1 MKYYI
6 LLIYLLAFSLATEG
20 NTAVKDS
27 LSEALPSASS
37 PLQKLEI
44 MTNLMDLSRQE
55 EQVEYAKQL
64 YWLALEE
71 DEDYYKEAALTE
83 ILRFYV
89 NTDAKDSAK
98 VYLAEAER
106 ELKGKARDFL
116 VTYMKTIMDVRVVY
130 YTKGEDRMKLIEKY
144 KLRLETEKDMPVLDK
159 ISNYYL
165 LGMANSNR
173 VDPKNQD
180 AIYKEVCY
188 YMNNLIEL
196 SDNIPLR
203 YSYLFRLNTLNILS
217 LMEATPENRVKA
229 SLRYLNMQK
238 EYADTKEMKKRPYTS
253 KRHLLNAY
261 STLATAA
268 ETVGKDMATYYFNYF
283 IDLNRKYPEDA
294 AFSAEYDRYFT
305 SLNYYKS
312 IRDFQKAADYNDSV
326 IYYFRHGDF
335 QFNLTE
341 NIVLTLKDKIDCLD
355 SLHRYKDAYE
365 AYKEYSVLLDSA
377 RTRSMENKVED
388 LEIKKYVDELVVEKK
403 ALEIDL
409 QKSRSQLYLFLA
421 LLILSIC
428 FGIFIFFR
436 LGKIKSLYKELQ
448 ESNRLVII
456 ASEKA
461 QESERMKN
469 AFIKNMCHEVRT
481 PLNAINGF
489 AELITSDG
497 ISPEEKKEFS
507 KIIYTNC
514 HNITSMM
521 NDVLVI
527 AQLDSSNE
535 VLPLEPVHISLLCH
549 HEMNKL
555 KKLQQKPDIHYQV
568 EGDKSNDL
576 IYSDPNHF
584 GIIISHLLNN
594 ANKFTNQG
602 SITLSYQPEEEGRIM
617 CICVTDTGC
626 GIPADKSEWIFERFT
641 KNDDFIPV
649 RASASTSAASSPN
662 ASTVPS
668 NWIPVTPG
676 EPGSF
681 YGFRLIPTNSQQVF
695 FWQTCP
701 INHHLISSVFL
712 RCKPFPDIRQF
723 A

>member
-335 QFNLTE
+335 QFDLTE

-388 LEIKKYVDELVVEKK
+388 LEIKKHVDELVVEKK

-602 SITLSYQPEEEGRIM
+602 SITLSYRPEEEGRIM
-617 CICVTDTGC
+617 CIYVTDTGC

-641 KNDDFIPV
+641 KNDDFIP
-649 RASASTSAASSPN
+649 
-662 ASTVPS
+662 
-668 NWIPVTPG
+668 
-676 EPGSF
+676 GSGLGL
-681 YGFRLIPTNSQQVF
+681 YLCRLITQRLNGSLKLD
-695 FWQTCP
+695 TCYTGGARFILRLP
-701 INHHLISSVFL
+701 INPY
-712 RCKPFPDIRQF
+712 K
-723 A
+723 

>member
-238 EYADTKEMKKRPYTS
+238 EYADIKEMKKRPYTS

-641 KNDDFIPV
+641 KNDDFIP
-649 RASASTSAASSPN
+649 
-662 ASTVPS
+662 
-668 NWIPVTPG
+668 
-676 EPGSF
+676 GSGLGL
-681 YGFRLIPTNSQQVF
+681 YLCRLITQRLNGSLKLD
-695 FWQTCP
+695 TCYTGGARFILRLP
-701 INHHLISSVFL
+701 INPY
-712 RCKPFPDIRQF
+712 K
-723 A
+723 

>member
-268 ETVGKDMATYYFNYF
+268 ETVGKDMATHYFNYF

-326 IYYFRHGDF
+326 IYYFRHGNF
-335 QFNLTE
+335 QFDLTE

-388 LEIKKYVDELVVEKK
+388 LEIKKHVDELVVEKK

-421 LLILSIC
+421 LLILSIS

-602 SITLSYQPEEEGRIM
+602 SITLSYRPEEEGRIM
-617 CICVTDTGC
+617 CIYVTDTGC

-641 KNDDFIPV
+641 KNDDFIP
-649 RASASTSAASSPN
+649 
-662 ASTVPS
+662 
-668 NWIPVTPG
+668 
-676 EPGSF
+676 GSGLGL
-681 YGFRLIPTNSQQVF
+681 YLCRLITQRLNGSLKLD
-695 FWQTCP
+695 TCYTGGARFILRLP
-701 INHHLISSVFL
+701 INPY
-712 RCKPFPDIRQF
+712 K
-723 A
+723 

>member
-335 QFNLTE
+335 QFDLTE

-461 QESERMKN
+461 LESERMKN

-514 HNITSMM
+514 YNITSMM

-641 KNDDFIPV
+641 KNDDFIP
-649 RASASTSAASSPN
+649 
-662 ASTVPS
+662 
-668 NWIPVTPG
+668 
-676 EPGSF
+676 GSGLGL
-681 YGFRLIPTNSQQVF
+681 YLCRLITQRLNGSLKLD
-695 FWQTCP
+695 TCYTGGARFILRLP
-701 INHHLISSVFL
+701 INPY
-712 RCKPFPDIRQF
+712 K
-723 A
+723 

>member
-1 MKYYI
+1 M
-6 LLIYLLAFSLATEG
+6 
-20 NTAVKDS
+20 
-27 LSEALPSASS
+27 
-37 PLQKLEI
+37 
-44 MTNLMDLSRQE
+44 
-55 EQVEYAKQL
+55 
-64 YWLALEE
+64 
-71 DEDYYKEAALTE
+71 
-83 ILRFYV
+83 

-268 ETVGKDMATYYFNYF
+268 ETVGKDMATHYFNYF

-335 QFNLTE
+335 QFDLTE

-377 RTRSMENKVED
+377 RTRSMDNKVED
-388 LEIKKYVDELVVEKK
+388 LEIKKHVDELVVEKK

-436 LGKIKSLYKELQ
+436 LGKVKSLYKELQ

-584 GIIISHLLNN
+584 GIIISHLLSN

-602 SITLSYQPEEEGRIM
+602 SITLSYRPEEEGRIM

-641 KNDDFIPV
+641 KNDDFIP
-649 RASASTSAASSPN
+649 
-662 ASTVPS
+662 
-668 NWIPVTPG
+668 
-676 EPGSF
+676 GSGLGL
-681 YGFRLIPTNSQQVF
+681 YLCRLITQRLNGSLKLD
-695 FWQTCP
+695 TCYTGGARFILRLP
-701 INHHLISSVFL
+701 INPY
-712 RCKPFPDIRQF
+712 K
-723 A
+723 

>member
-326 IYYFRHGDF
+326 IYYFRHGNF
-335 QFNLTE
+335 QFDLTE

-388 LEIKKYVDELVVEKK
+388 LEIKKHVDELVVEKK

-421 LLILSIC
+421 LLILSIS

-641 KNDDFIPV
+641 KNDDFIP
-649 RASASTSAASSPN
+649 
-662 ASTVPS
+662 
-668 NWIPVTPG
+668 
-676 EPGSF
+676 GSGLGL
-681 YGFRLIPTNSQQVF
+681 YLCRLITQRLNGSRKLD
-695 FWQTCP
+695 TCYTGGARFILRLP
-701 INHHLISSVFL
+701 INPY
-712 RCKPFPDIRQF
+712 K
-723 A
+723 

>member
-268 ETVGKDMATYYFNYF
+268 ETVGKDMATHYFNYF

-326 IYYFRHGDF
+326 IYYFRHGNF
-335 QFNLTE
+335 QFDLTE

-388 LEIKKYVDELVVEKK
+388 LEIKKHVDELVVEKK

-421 LLILSIC
+421 LLILSIS

-584 GIIISHLLNN
+584 GIIISHLLSN

-641 KNDDFIPV
+641 KNDDFIP
-649 RASASTSAASSPN
+649 
-662 ASTVPS
+662 
-668 NWIPVTPG
+668 
-676 EPGSF
+676 GSGLGL
-681 YGFRLIPTNSQQVF
+681 YLCRLITQRLNGSLKLD
-695 FWQTCP
+695 TCYTGGARFILRLP
-701 INHHLISSVFL
+701 INPY
-712 RCKPFPDIRQF
+712 K
-723 A
+723 

>member
-268 ETVGKDMATYYFNYF
+268 ETVGKDMATHYFNYF

-335 QFNLTE
+335 QFDLTE

-388 LEIKKYVDELVVEKK
+388 LEIKKHVDELVVEKK

-535 VLPLEPVHISLLCH
+535 VLPLEPVHIGLLCH

-602 SITLSYQPEEEGRIM
+602 SITLSYRPEEEGRIM

-641 KNDDFIPV
+641 KNDDFIPGSGLGLYLC
-649 RASASTSAASSPN
+649 RTICKRLGHTITASS
-662 ASTVPS
+662 VPDHGTA
-668 NWIPVTPG
+668 IRITL
-676 EPGSF
+676 EQ
-681 YGFRLIPTNSQQVF
+681 RQV
-695 FWQTCP
+695 
-701 INHHLISSVFL
+701 
-712 RCKPFPDIRQF
+712 RE
-723 A
+723 

>member
-641 KNDDFIPV
+641 KNDDFIP
-649 RASASTSAASSPN
+649 
-662 ASTVPS
+662 
-668 NWIPVTPG
+668 
-676 EPGSF
+676 GS
-681 YGFRLIPTNSQQVF
+681 GLGLCLCRLITQRLNGSLKLD
-695 FWQTCP
+695 TCYTGGARFILRLP
-701 INHHLISSVFL
+701 INPY
-712 RCKPFPDIRQF
+712 K
-723 A
+723 

>member
-55 EQVEYAKQL
+55 EQMEYAKQL

-335 QFNLTE
+335 QFDLTE

-388 LEIKKYVDELVVEKK
+388 LEIKKHVDELVVEKK

-602 SITLSYQPEEEGRIM
+602 SITLSYRPEEEGRIM

-641 KNDDFIPV
+641 KNDDFIP
-649 RASASTSAASSPN
+649 
-662 ASTVPS
+662 
-668 NWIPVTPG
+668 
-676 EPGSF
+676 GSGLGL
-681 YGFRLIPTNSQQVF
+681 YLCRLITQRLNGSLKLD
-695 FWQTCP
+695 TCYTGGARFILRLP
-701 INHHLISSVFL
+701 INPY
-712 RCKPFPDIRQF
+712 K
-723 A
+723 

>member
-335 QFNLTE
+335 QFDLTE

-535 VLPLEPVHISLLCH
+535 ILPLEPVHISLLCH

-641 KNDDFIPV
+641 KNDDFIP
-649 RASASTSAASSPN
+649 
-662 ASTVPS
+662 
-668 NWIPVTPG
+668 
-676 EPGSF
+676 GSGLGL
-681 YGFRLIPTNSQQVF
+681 YLCRLITQRLNGSLKLD
-695 FWQTCP
+695 TCYTGGARFILRLP
-701 INHHLISSVFL
+701 INPY
-712 RCKPFPDIRQF
+712 K
-723 A
+723 

>member
-294 AFSAEYDRYFT
+294 AFSDEYDRYFT

-326 IYYFRHGDF
+326 IYYFRHGNF
-335 QFNLTE
+335 QFDLTE

-388 LEIKKYVDELVVEKK
+388 LEIKKHVDELVVEKK

-421 LLILSIC
+421 LLILSIS

-448 ESNRLVII
+448 ESNRLIII

-602 SITLSYQPEEEGRIM
+602 SITLSYRPEEEGRIM

-641 KNDDFIPV
+641 KNDDFIP
-649 RASASTSAASSPN
+649 
-662 ASTVPS
+662 
-668 NWIPVTPG
+668 
-676 EPGSF
+676 GSGLGL
-681 YGFRLIPTNSQQVF
+681 YLCRLITQRLNGSLKLD
-695 FWQTCP
+695 TCYTGGARFILRLP
-701 INHHLISSVFL
+701 INPY
-712 RCKPFPDIRQF
+712 K
-723 A
+723 

>member
-326 IYYFRHGDF
+326 IYYFRPGDF

-641 KNDDFIPV
+641 KNDDFIP
-649 RASASTSAASSPN
+649 
-662 ASTVPS
+662 
-668 NWIPVTPG
+668 
-676 EPGSF
+676 GSGLGL
-681 YGFRLIPTNSQQVF
+681 YLCRLITQRLNGSLKLD
-695 FWQTCP
+695 TCYTGGARFILRLP
-701 INHHLISSVFL
+701 INPY
-712 RCKPFPDIRQF
+712 K
-723 A
+723 

>member
-268 ETVGKDMATYYFNYF
+268 ETVGKDMATHYFNYF

-326 IYYFRHGDF
+326 IYYFRHGNF
-335 QFNLTE
+335 QFDLTE

-388 LEIKKYVDELVVEKK
+388 LEIKKHVDELVVEKK

-584 GIIISHLLNN
+584 GIIIFHLLNN

-602 SITLSYQPEEEGRIM
+602 SITLSYRPEEEGRIM

-641 KNDDFIPV
+641 KNDDFIP
-649 RASASTSAASSPN
+649 
-662 ASTVPS
+662 
-668 NWIPVTPG
+668 
-676 EPGSF
+676 GSGLGL
-681 YGFRLIPTNSQQVF
+681 YLCRLITQRLNGSLKLD
-695 FWQTCP
+695 TCYTGGARFILRLP
-701 INHHLISSVFL
+701 INPY
-712 RCKPFPDIRQF
+712 K
-723 A
+723 

>member
-335 QFNLTE
+335 QFDLTE

-584 GIIISHLLNN
+584 GIIISHLLSN

-641 KNDDFIPV
+641 KNDDFIP
-649 RASASTSAASSPN
+649 
-662 ASTVPS
+662 
-668 NWIPVTPG
+668 
-676 EPGSF
+676 GSGLGL
-681 YGFRLIPTNSQQVF
+681 YLCRLITQRLNGSLKLD
-695 FWQTCP
+695 TCYTGGARFILRLP
-701 INHHLISSVFL
+701 INPY
-712 RCKPFPDIRQF
+712 K
-723 A
+723 

>member
-268 ETVGKDMATYYFNYF
+268 ETVGKDMATHYFNYF

-335 QFNLTE
+335 QFDLTE

-602 SITLSYQPEEEGRIM
+602 SITLSYRPEEEGRIM

-641 KNDDFIPV
+641 KNDDFIP
-649 RASASTSAASSPN
+649 
-662 ASTVPS
+662 
-668 NWIPVTPG
+668 
-676 EPGSF
+676 GSGLGL
-681 YGFRLIPTNSQQVF
+681 YLCRLITQRLNGSLKLDTSYTGGARF
-695 FWQTCP
+695 ILRLP
-701 INHHLISSVFL
+701 INPY
-712 RCKPFPDIRQF
+712 K
-723 A
+723 

>member
-55 EQVEYAKQL
+55 EQMEYAKQL

-335 QFNLTE
+335 QFDLTE

-602 SITLSYQPEEEGRIM
+602 SITLSYRPEEEGRIM

-641 KNDDFIPV
+641 KNDDFIP
-649 RASASTSAASSPN
+649 
-662 ASTVPS
+662 
-668 NWIPVTPG
+668 
-676 EPGSF
+676 GSGLGL
-681 YGFRLIPTNSQQVF
+681 YLCRLITQRLNGSLKLD
-695 FWQTCP
+695 TCYTGGARFILRLP
-701 INHHLISSVFL
+701 INPY
-712 RCKPFPDIRQF
+712 K
-723 A
+723 

>member
-312 IRDFQKAADYNDSV
+312 IRDFQKATDYNDSV
-326 IYYFRHGDF
+326 IYYFRHGNF
-335 QFNLTE
+335 QFDLTE

-388 LEIKKYVDELVVEKK
+388 LEIKKHVDELVVEKK

-421 LLILSIC
+421 LLILSIS

-641 KNDDFIPV
+641 KNDDFIP
-649 RASASTSAASSPN
+649 
-662 ASTVPS
+662 
-668 NWIPVTPG
+668 
-676 EPGSF
+676 GSGLGL
-681 YGFRLIPTNSQQVF
+681 YLCRLITQRLNGSLKLD
-695 FWQTCP
+695 TCYTGGARFILRLP
-701 INHHLISSVFL
+701 INPY
-712 RCKPFPDIRQF
+712 K
-723 A
+723 

>member
-335 QFNLTE
+335 QFDLTE

-377 RTRSMENKVED
+377 RTRSMEKKVED
-388 LEIKKYVDELVVEKK
+388 LEIKKHVDELVVEKK

-421 LLILSIC
+421 LLILSIS

-602 SITLSYQPEEEGRIM
+602 SITLSYRPEEEGRIM

-641 KNDDFIPV
+641 KNDDFIP
-649 RASASTSAASSPN
+649 
-662 ASTVPS
+662 
-668 NWIPVTPG
+668 
-676 EPGSF
+676 GSGLGL
-681 YGFRLIPTNSQQVF
+681 YLCRLITQRLNGSLKLD
-695 FWQTCP
+695 TCYTGGARFILRLP
-701 INHHLISSVFL
+701 INPY
-712 RCKPFPDIRQF
+712 K
-723 A
+723 

>member
-253 KRHLLNAY
+253 KRHLLNTY

-335 QFNLTE
+335 QFDLTE

-388 LEIKKYVDELVVEKK
+388 LEIKKHVDELVVEKK

-436 LGKIKSLYKELQ
+436 LGKIKSLY
-448 ESNRLVII
+448 
-456 ASEKA
+456 
-461 QESERMKN
+461 
-469 AFIKNMCHEVRT
+469 
-481 PLNAINGF
+481 
-489 AELITSDG
+489 
-497 ISPEEKKEFS
+497 
-507 KIIYTNC
+507 
-514 HNITSMM
+514 
-521 NDVLVI
+521 
-527 AQLDSSNE
+527 
-535 VLPLEPVHISLLCH
+535 
-549 HEMNKL
+549 
-555 KKLQQKPDIHYQV
+555 
-568 EGDKSNDL
+568 
-576 IYSDPNHF
+576 
-584 GIIISHLLNN
+584 
-594 ANKFTNQG
+594 
-602 SITLSYQPEEEGRIM
+602 
-617 CICVTDTGC
+617 
-626 GIPADKSEWIFERFT
+626 
-641 KNDDFIPV
+641 
-649 RASASTSAASSPN
+649 
-662 ASTVPS
+662 
-668 NWIPVTPG
+668 
-676 EPGSF
+676 
-681 YGFRLIPTNSQQVF
+681 
-695 FWQTCP
+695 
-701 INHHLISSVFL
+701 
-712 RCKPFPDIRQF
+712 
-723 A
+723 

>member
-326 IYYFRHGDF
+326 IYYFRHGNF
-335 QFNLTE
+335 QFDLTE

-388 LEIKKYVDELVVEKK
+388 LEIKKHVDELVVEKK
-403 ALEIDL
+403 ALEVDL
-409 QKSRSQLYLFLA
+409 QKSQSRLYLFLT

-448 ESNRLVII
+448 ESNRLVVI

-602 SITLSYQPEEEGRIM
+602 SITLSYRPEEEGRIM

-641 KNDDFIPV
+641 KNDDFIP
-649 RASASTSAASSPN
+649 
-662 ASTVPS
+662 
-668 NWIPVTPG
+668 
-676 EPGSF
+676 GSGLGL
-681 YGFRLIPTNSQQVF
+681 YLCRLITQRLNGSLKLD
-695 FWQTCP
+695 TCYTGGARFILRLP
-701 INHHLISSVFL
+701 INPY
-712 RCKPFPDIRQF
+712 K
-723 A
+723 

>member
-238 EYADTKEMKKRPYTS
+238 EYADTKEMRKRPYTS

-335 QFNLTE
+335 QFDLTE

-602 SITLSYQPEEEGRIM
+602 SITLSYRPEEEGRIM

-641 KNDDFIPV
+641 KNDDFIP
-649 RASASTSAASSPN
+649 
-662 ASTVPS
+662 
-668 NWIPVTPG
+668 
-676 EPGSF
+676 GSGLGL
-681 YGFRLIPTNSQQVF
+681 YLCRLITQRLNGSLKLD
-695 FWQTCP
+695 TCYTGGARFILRLP
-701 INHHLISSVFL
+701 INPY
-712 RCKPFPDIRQF
+712 K
-723 A
+723 

>member
-268 ETVGKDMATYYFNYF
+268 ETVGKDMATHYFNYF

-326 IYYFRHGDF
+326 IYYFRHGNF
-335 QFNLTE
+335 QFDLTE

-388 LEIKKYVDELVVEKK
+388 LEIKKHVDELVVEKK

-602 SITLSYQPEEEGRIM
+602 SITLSYRPEEEGRIM

-641 KNDDFIPV
+641 KNDDFIP
-649 RASASTSAASSPN
+649 
-662 ASTVPS
+662 
-668 NWIPVTPG
+668 
-676 EPGSF
+676 GSGLGLGL
-681 YGFRLIPTNSQQVF
+681 YLCRLITQRLNGSLKLD
-695 FWQTCP
+695 TCYTGGARFILRLP
-701 INHHLISSVFL
+701 INPY
-712 RCKPFPDIRQF
+712 K
-723 A
+723 

>member
-335 QFNLTE
+335 QFDLTE

-428 FGIFIFFR
+428 FRIFIFFR

-602 SITLSYQPEEEGRIM
+602 SITLSYRPEEEGRIM

-641 KNDDFIPV
+641 KNDDFIP
-649 RASASTSAASSPN
+649 
-662 ASTVPS
+662 
-668 NWIPVTPG
+668 
-676 EPGSF
+676 GSGLGL
-681 YGFRLIPTNSQQVF
+681 YLCRLITQRLNGSLKLD
-695 FWQTCP
+695 TCYTGGARFILRLP
-701 INHHLISSVFL
+701 INPY
-712 RCKPFPDIRQF
+712 K
-723 A
+723 

>member
-268 ETVGKDMATYYFNYF
+268 ETVGKDMATHYFNYF

-335 QFNLTE
+335 QFDLTE

-377 RTRSMENKVED
+377 RTRSMEKKVED
-388 LEIKKYVDELVVEKK
+388 LEIKKHVDELVVEKK

-584 GIIISHLLNN
+584 GIIISHLLSN

-602 SITLSYQPEEEGRIM
+602 SITLSYRPEEEGRIM

-641 KNDDFIPV
+641 KNDDFIP
-649 RASASTSAASSPN
+649 
-662 ASTVPS
+662 
-668 NWIPVTPG
+668 
-676 EPGSF
+676 GSGLGL
-681 YGFRLIPTNSQQVF
+681 YLCRLITQRLNGSLKLD
-695 FWQTCP
+695 TCYTGGARFILRLP
-701 INHHLISSVFL
+701 INPY
-712 RCKPFPDIRQF
+712 K
-723 A
+723 

>member
-98 VYLAEAER
+98 VYLTEAER

-641 KNDDFIPV
+641 KNDDFIP
-649 RASASTSAASSPN
+649 
-662 ASTVPS
+662 
-668 NWIPVTPG
+668 
-676 EPGSF
+676 GSGLGL
-681 YGFRLIPTNSQQVF
+681 YLCRLITQRLNGSLKLD
-695 FWQTCP
+695 TCYTGGARFILRLP
-701 INHHLISSVFL
+701 INPY
-712 RCKPFPDIRQF
+712 K
-723 A
+723 

>member
-326 IYYFRHGDF
+326 IYYFRHGNF
-335 QFNLTE
+335 QFDLTE

-388 LEIKKYVDELVVEKK
+388 LEIKKHVDELVVEKK

-421 LLILSIC
+421 LLILSIS

-602 SITLSYQPEEEGRIM
+602 SITLSYRPEEEGRIM
-617 CICVTDTGC
+617 CICVTDTEC

-641 KNDDFIPV
+641 KNDDFIP
-649 RASASTSAASSPN
+649 
-662 ASTVPS
+662 
-668 NWIPVTPG
+668 
-676 EPGSF
+676 GSGLGLGL
-681 YGFRLIPTNSQQVF
+681 YLCRLITQRLNGSLKLD
-695 FWQTCP
+695 TCYTGGARFILRLP
-701 INHHLISSVFL
+701 INPY
-712 RCKPFPDIRQF
+712 K
-723 A
+723 

>member
-326 IYYFRHGDF
+326 IYYFRHGNF
-335 QFNLTE
+335 QFDLTE

-388 LEIKKYVDELVVEKK
+388 LEIKKHVDELVVEKK

-421 LLILSIC
+421 LLILSIS

-594 ANKFTNQG
+594 ANNFTNQG
-602 SITLSYQPEEEGRIM
+602 SITLSYRPEEEGRIM

-641 KNDDFIPV
+641 KNDDFIP
-649 RASASTSAASSPN
+649 
-662 ASTVPS
+662 
-668 NWIPVTPG
+668 
-676 EPGSF
+676 GSGLGL
-681 YGFRLIPTNSQQVF
+681 YLCRLITQRLNGSLKLD
-695 FWQTCP
+695 TCYTGGARFILRLP
-701 INHHLISSVFL
+701 INPY
-712 RCKPFPDIRQF
+712 K
-723 A
+723 

>member
-335 QFNLTE
+335 QFDLTE
-341 NIVLTLKDKIDCLD
+341 NIVLKLKDKIDCLD

-641 KNDDFIPV
+641 KNDDFIP
-649 RASASTSAASSPN
+649 
-662 ASTVPS
+662 
-668 NWIPVTPG
+668 
-676 EPGSF
+676 GSGLGL
-681 YGFRLIPTNSQQVF
+681 YLCRLITQRLNGSLKLD
-695 FWQTCP
+695 TCYTGGARFILRLP
-701 INHHLISSVFL
+701 INPS
-712 RCKPFPDIRQF
+712 K
-723 A
+723 

>member
-326 IYYFRHGDF
+326 IYYFRHGNF
-335 QFNLTE
+335 QFDLTE
-341 NIVLTLKDKIDCLD
+341 NIVLTQKDKIDCLD

-388 LEIKKYVDELVVEKK
+388 LEIKKHVDELVVEKK

-421 LLILSIC
+421 LLILSIS

-602 SITLSYQPEEEGRIM
+602 SITLSYRPEEEGRIM

-641 KNDDFIPV
+641 KNDDFIP
-649 RASASTSAASSPN
+649 
-662 ASTVPS
+662 
-668 NWIPVTPG
+668 
-676 EPGSF
+676 GSGLGL
-681 YGFRLIPTNSQQVF
+681 YLCRLITQRLNGSLKLD
-695 FWQTCP
+695 TCYTGGARFILRLP
-701 INHHLISSVFL
+701 INPY
-712 RCKPFPDIRQF
+712 K
-723 A
+723 

>member
-268 ETVGKDMATYYFNYF
+268 ETVGKDMATHYFNYF

-326 IYYFRHGDF
+326 IYYFRHGNF
-335 QFNLTE
+335 QFDLTE

-377 RTRSMENKVED
+377 RTRSMEKKVED
-388 LEIKKYVDELVVEKK
+388 LEIKKHVDELVVEKK

-421 LLILSIC
+421 LLILSIS

-602 SITLSYQPEEEGRIM
+602 SITLSYRPEEEGRIM

-641 KNDDFIPV
+641 KNDDFIP
-649 RASASTSAASSPN
+649 
-662 ASTVPS
+662 
-668 NWIPVTPG
+668 
-676 EPGSF
+676 GSGLGL
-681 YGFRLIPTNSQQVF
+681 YLCRLITQRLNGSLKLD
-695 FWQTCP
+695 TCYTGGARFILRLP
-701 INHHLISSVFL
+701 INPY
-712 RCKPFPDIRQF
+712 K
-723 A
+723 

>member
-64 YWLALEE
+64 YRLALEE

-326 IYYFRHGDF
+326 IYYFRHGNF
-335 QFNLTE
+335 QFDLTE

-388 LEIKKYVDELVVEKK
+388 LEIKKHVDELVVEKK

-421 LLILSIC
+421 LLILSIS

-641 KNDDFIPV
+641 KNDDFIP
-649 RASASTSAASSPN
+649 
-662 ASTVPS
+662 
-668 NWIPVTPG
+668 
-676 EPGSF
+676 GSGLGL
-681 YGFRLIPTNSQQVF
+681 YLCRLITQRLNGSLKLD
-695 FWQTCP
+695 TCYTGGARFILRLP
-701 INHHLISSVFL
+701 INPY
-712 RCKPFPDIRQF
+712 K
-723 A
+723 

>member
-326 IYYFRHGDF
+326 IYYFRHGNF
-335 QFNLTE
+335 QFDLTE

-388 LEIKKYVDELVVEKK
+388 LEIKKHVDELVVEKK

-421 LLILSIC
+421 LLILSIS

-602 SITLSYQPEEEGRIM
+602 SITLSYRPEEEGRIM

-626 GIPADKSEWIFERFT
+626 GSPADKSEWIFERFT
-641 KNDDFIPV
+641 KNDDFIP
-649 RASASTSAASSPN
+649 
-662 ASTVPS
+662 
-668 NWIPVTPG
+668 
-676 EPGSF
+676 GSGLGL
-681 YGFRLIPTNSQQVF
+681 YLCRLITQRLNGSLKLD
-695 FWQTCP
+695 TCYTGGARFILRLP
-701 INHHLISSVFL
+701 INPY
-712 RCKPFPDIRQF
+712 K
-723 A
+723 

>member
-641 KNDDFIPV
+641 KNDDFIP
-649 RASASTSAASSPN
+649 
-662 ASTVPS
+662 
-668 NWIPVTPG
+668 
-676 EPGSF
+676 GSGLGL
-681 YGFRLIPTNSQQVF
+681 YLCRLITQRLNGSLKLD
-695 FWQTCP
+695 TCYTGGSP
-701 INHHLISSVFL
+701 VHFTAS
-712 RCKPFPDIRQF
+712 D
-723 A
+723 

>member
-173 VDPKNQD
+173 VDPKNQN

-335 QFNLTE
+335 QFDLTE

-641 KNDDFIPV
+641 KNDDFIP
-649 RASASTSAASSPN
+649 
-662 ASTVPS
+662 
-668 NWIPVTPG
+668 
-676 EPGSF
+676 GSGLGL
-681 YGFRLIPTNSQQVF
+681 YLCRLITQRLNGSLKLD
-695 FWQTCP
+695 TCYTGGARFILRLP
-701 INHHLISSVFL
+701 INPY
-712 RCKPFPDIRQF
+712 K
-723 A
+723 

>member
-326 IYYFRHGDF
+326 IYYFRHGNF
-335 QFNLTE
+335 QFDLTE

-388 LEIKKYVDELVVEKK
+388 LEIKKHVDELVVEKK

-421 LLILSIC
+421 LLILSIS

-602 SITLSYQPEEEGRIM
+602 SITLSYRPEEEGRIM

-641 KNDDFIPV
+641 KNDDFIP
-649 RASASTSAASSPN
+649 
-662 ASTVPS
+662 
-668 NWIPVTPG
+668 
-676 EPGSF
+676 GSGLGL
-681 YGFRLIPTNSQQVF
+681 YLCRLITQRLNGSLKLD
-695 FWQTCP
+695 TCYTGGAP
-701 INHHLISSVFL
+701 VHFTAS
-712 RCKPFPDIRQF
+712 D
-723 A
+723 

>member
-253 KRHLLNAY
+253 KRHLLNTY

-335 QFNLTE
+335 QFDLTE

-388 LEIKKYVDELVVEKK
+388 LEIKKHVDELVVEKK

-602 SITLSYQPEEEGRIM
+602 SITLSYRPEEEGRIM

-641 KNDDFIPV
+641 KNDDFIP
-649 RASASTSAASSPN
+649 
-662 ASTVPS
+662 
-668 NWIPVTPG
+668 
-676 EPGSF
+676 GSGLGL
-681 YGFRLIPTNSQQVF
+681 YLCRLITQRLNGSLKLD
-695 FWQTCP
+695 TCYTGGARFILRLP
-701 INHHLISSVFL
+701 INPY
-712 RCKPFPDIRQF
+712 K
-723 A
+723 

>member
-312 IRDFQKAADYNDSV
+312 IRNFQKAADYNDSV

-388 LEIKKYVDELVVEKK
+388 LEIKKHVDELVVEKK

-641 KNDDFIPV
+641 KNDDFIP
-649 RASASTSAASSPN
+649 
-662 ASTVPS
+662 
-668 NWIPVTPG
+668 
-676 EPGSF
+676 GSGLGL
-681 YGFRLIPTNSQQVF
+681 YLCRLITQRLNGSLKLD
-695 FWQTCP
+695 TCYTGGARFILRLP
-701 INHHLISSVFL
+701 INPY
-712 RCKPFPDIRQF
+712 K
-723 A
+723 

>member
-1 MKYYI
+1 M
-6 LLIYLLAFSLATEG
+6 
-20 NTAVKDS
+20 
-27 LSEALPSASS
+27 
-37 PLQKLEI
+37 
-44 MTNLMDLSRQE
+44 
-55 EQVEYAKQL
+55 
-64 YWLALEE
+64 
-71 DEDYYKEAALTE
+71 
-83 ILRFYV
+83 
-89 NTDAKDSAK
+89 
-98 VYLAEAER
+98 
-106 ELKGKARDFL
+106 
-116 VTYMKTIMDVRVVY
+116 
-130 YTKGEDRMKLIEKY
+130 
-144 KLRLETEKDMPVLDK
+144 
-159 ISNYYL
+159 
-165 LGMANSNR
+165 
-173 VDPKNQD
+173 
-180 AIYKEVCY
+180 
-188 YMNNLIEL
+188 
-196 SDNIPLR
+196 
-203 YSYLFRLNTLNILS
+203 
-217 LMEATPENRVKA
+217 
-229 SLRYLNMQK
+229 
-238 EYADTKEMKKRPYTS
+238 
-253 KRHLLNAY
+253 
-261 STLATAA
+261 
-268 ETVGKDMATYYFNYF
+268 
-283 IDLNRKYPEDA
+283 
-294 AFSAEYDRYFT
+294 
-305 SLNYYKS
+305 
-312 IRDFQKAADYNDSV
+312 
-326 IYYFRHGDF
+326 
-335 QFNLTE
+335 
-341 NIVLTLKDKIDCLD
+341 
-355 SLHRYKDAYE
+355 
-365 AYKEYSVLLDSA
+365 
-377 RTRSMENKVED
+377 
-388 LEIKKYVDELVVEKK
+388 DELVVEKK

-535 VLPLEPVHISLLCH
+535 VLPLEPVHIGLRCH

-641 KNDDFIPV
+641 KNDDFIP
-649 RASASTSAASSPN
+649 
-662 ASTVPS
+662 
-668 NWIPVTPG
+668 
-676 EPGSF
+676 GSGLGL
-681 YGFRLIPTNSQQVF
+681 YLCRLITQRLNGSLKLD
-695 FWQTCP
+695 TCYTGGARFILRLP
-701 INHHLISSVFL
+701 INPY
-712 RCKPFPDIRQF
+712 K
-723 A
+723 

>member
-326 IYYFRHGDF
+326 IYYFRHADF
-335 QFNLTE
+335 QFDLTE

-602 SITLSYQPEEEGRIM
+602 SITLSYRPEEEGRIM

-641 KNDDFIPV
+641 KNDDFIP
-649 RASASTSAASSPN
+649 
-662 ASTVPS
+662 
-668 NWIPVTPG
+668 
-676 EPGSF
+676 GSGLGL
-681 YGFRLIPTNSQQVF
+681 YLCRLITQRLNGSLKLD
-695 FWQTCP
+695 TCYTGGARFILRLP
-701 INHHLISSVFL
+701 INPY
-712 RCKPFPDIRQF
+712 K
-723 A
+723 